1 MTTTATGHRRIHL
14 KTFVPK
20 YYQAL
25 IALDAESAVGLD
37 ARLAELV
44 RVRAS
49 QLNGCAYCLDMHAQ
63 DARQAGESEQRLYLL
78 SVWREAGDFFSE
90 PERAALALT
99 EAMTLIS
106 VDHVPDDV
114 YDVAAKAFDETTLAQ
129 VMALIITINAWNRVG
144 VTCRLEPGHY
154 SPQNG

>member
-1 MTTTATGHRRIHL
+1 MTATATGLRRINL
-14 KTFVPK
+14 KTLVPK
-20 YYQAL
+20 YYEAL

-49 QLNGCAYCLDMHAQ
+49 QLNGCAYCLDMHSQ
-63 DARQAGESEQRLYLL
+63 DARQVGESEQRLYLL
-78 SVWREAGDFFSE
+78 TAWREAGDFYSE
-90 PERAALALT
+90 QERAALALT

-106 VDHVPDDV
+106 VDRVPDDV
-114 YDVAAKAFDETTLAQ
+114 YDIAAKAFDETTLAQ
-129 VMALIITINAWNRVG
+129 VVALIITINAWNRVG

-154 SPQNG
+154 SPQSS